1 MSNSVPERLDKLE
14 AKVAMILK
22 ILQDMADKA
31 RCGCCTEDL
40 ERSLHE
46 ILKADIPPGS

>member
-1 MSNSVPERLDKLE
+1 MPDSIPERVAKLE
-14 AKVAMILK
+14 VQMAAVLK

-46 ILKADIPPGS
+46 ILKDDLPPGG